1 MLVGFRLPAEKKA
14 RLDERLRSQ
23 GLSQQEFF
31 TRMVDEYLG
40 EEPPAQKV
48 VKGAKAQ
55 VMIDRGE
62 MVRANYLVVEGVL
75 WVVGRTLNWSQKTL
89 TRVVTIPE
97 CLTQTQLMSW
107 FRSGTRVGYI
117 IDALNTIH
125 DLLSQDWFITKEP
138 RAQYDV
144 MQAALREG
152 LSAEA
157 LAQEFNPPAPEATA
171 PEATAPVE
179 EPPLAV
185 GQKVK
190 ASRLMSLYTV
200 ANSVW
205 QRMSAT
211 WKVQGYN
218 APDGSRWVY
227 QPSSNYWVMV

>member
-89 TRVVTIPE
+89 TRVVAIPE

-117 IDALNTIH
+117 IDALNTIQ
-125 DLLSQDWFITKEP
+125 DLLSQGWFITKEP

-157 LAQEFNPPAPEATA
+157 LTQEFNPPAPEATA
-171 PEATAPVE
+171 P
-179 EPPLAV
+179 V